1 LDPVDIL
8 RAMKAALGGK
18 GETALAAV
26 EDRLKDPFA
35 VLIATV
41 LSHRTRD
48 ERTSEAAMRLFER
61 FRTPQELA
69 AAAESEVADLIRG
82 VGFYR
87 NKARAIIKIARE
99 ITEKHGGEVPRDLE
113 GLLELPSV
121 GRKTAN
127 CVLVYG
133 FGLEAIPVDTH
144 VHRIANRIG
153 LVATRT
159 PEETEGE
166 LMGIFPKRTW
176 AEVNDTFVMFGKK
189 ICKPIGQRCWICP
202 LTGFCEYYKAG
213 LGRSEG
219 TKREREE
226 EKRKEKRRAVR
237 KVDNQIPKS
246 DGKDKRGK

>member
-1 LDPVDIL
+1 LDPVGIL
-8 RAMKAALGGK
+8 RAMKAALGGN
-18 GETALAAV
+18 GETTLAAV
-26 EDRLKDPFA
+26 EERLRDPFA

-69 AAAESEVADLIRG
+69 AADESEVAGLIRG

-87 NKARAIIKIARE
+87 TKARAIIRIARE
-99 ITEKHGGEVPRDLE
+99 ITEKHGGQVPRDLE

-144 VHRIANRIG
+144 VHRIANRLG

-159 PEETEGE
+159 PEETEVK
-166 LMGIFPKRTW
+166 LMETFPKGTW
-176 AEVNDTFVMFGKK
+176 TEVNDTFVMFGKR
-189 ICKPIGQRCWICP
+189 ICKPIGPRCWSCP
-202 LTGFCEYYKAG
+202 LTGLCKYYKAG
-213 LGRSEG
+213 LGRRS
-219 TKREREE
+219 
-226 EKRKEKRRAVR
+226 V
-237 KVDNQIPKS
+237 IS
-246 DGKDKRGK
+246 